1 MTTRRTLL
9 QAGLLGAGLSQVPF
23 PATAS
28 AASASVSAGGSPDV
42 ADPRFTLA
50 VIPDTQYLFDQ
61 DRGDSA
67 PLVAT
72 MKYLL
77 ENRRSENIVF
87 TAHLGDVVEN
97 ALATEFAQ
105 VDPVF
110 RLLDHHR
117 APYSVLA
124 GNHDIDSRTD
134 DRRGDSPYLRTFGL
148 DRFRR
153 MPTYG
158 GTSPGGYNSWHI
170 FRGGGRQWL
179 LLAMDWRPSDQGFA
193 WARQVI
199 ADHPRLPVILTTH
212 DLVYADAG
220 PAELSEHGKR
230 VWEQLVDGNDQI
242 FLTLNGHFWPSGRV
256 VKQNAAGN
264 DVHLHITNYQDR
276 YYGGSGMIRLYH
288 FDLARNVIDV
298 ETISPWILAKPVAQ
312 RTALEQGEIELT
324 DDTNRFSV
332 PIDFDQRFAGFA
344 PIAVRPSR
352 PAARLVVPGTVA
364 YWRFDGS
371 GTDRVVDHSG
381 HGNHLT
387 PVLLSSDGGPL
398 PSDEHHPDQ
407 PGHGSWLFRGGKRP
421 ARGGYLRT
429 ADDAPLNALTFR
441 KGYTIEAFVKLADG
455 DHAWQGLL
463 SRMGTGA
470 DAGKTG
476 GDPSEPVVN
485 LGFSGGLQA
494 QWAVYPA
501 DRNDIWTNWGHEMRA
516 GEWFHLAVVNNG
528 RVSSMYIDSSPVLR
542 NPATRSN
549 GLTTTSEPWLLGAN
563 HYDRTIEQSFA
574 GHLHDTRLVNRPL
587 HPRDFLTA

>member
-23 PATAS
+23 TAT
-28 AASASVSAGGSPDV
+28 AASASVAADASAVGSPDV
-42 ADPRFTLA
+42 DDPRFTLA

-97 ALATEFAQ
+97 ALASEFAQ

-110 RLLDHHR
+110 RLLDNHR

-124 GNHDIDSRTD
+124 GNHDIDSRTND
-134 DRRGDSPYLRTFGL
+134 QRGDSPYLRTFGP

-158 GTSPGGYNSWHI
+158 GTSPGGYNSWHV

-179 LLAMDWRPSDQGFA
+179 LLAMDWRPSDEGFA
-193 WARQVI
+193 WARKVI

-256 VKQNAAGN
+256 VKQNAARN

-288 FDLARNVIDV
+288 FDLARNIIDV
-298 ETISPWILAKPVAQ
+298 VTISPGSWPNRCHGVRRWSRARSSSPTT
-312 RTALEQGEIELT
+312 RTASACRSTSTSASRVSPRSPYGLRARPPGWWCPGRSRIGGST
-324 DDTNRFSV
+324 
-332 PIDFDQRFAGFA
+332 
-344 PIAVRPSR
+344 VRRWIGWSTTPGRATTSR
-352 PAARLVVPGTVA
+352 PYCCQPMAGRCRRTSITRISLGMGAGCSVVA
-364 YWRFDGS
+364 
-371 GTDRVVDHSG
+371 
-381 HGNHLT
+381 
-387 PVLLSSDGGPL
+387 
-398 PSDEHHPDQ
+398 
-407 PGHGSWLFRGGKRP
+407 
-421 ARGGYLRT
+421 
-429 ADDAPLNALTFR
+429 
-441 KGYTIEAFVKLADG
+441 
-455 DHAWQGLL
+455 
-463 SRMGTGA
+463 
-470 DAGKTG
+470 
-476 GDPSEPVVN
+476 
-485 LGFSGGLQA
+485 
-494 QWAVYPA
+494 
-501 DRNDIWTNWGHEMRA
+501 
-516 GEWFHLAVVNNG
+516 
-528 RVSSMYIDSSPVLR
+528 
-542 NPATRSN
+542 N
-549 GLTTTSEPWLLGAN
+549 GLRAAGTCVRRTTRRS
-563 HYDRTIEQSFA
+563 
-574 GHLHDTRLVNRPL
+574 TR
-587 HPRDFLTA
+587 